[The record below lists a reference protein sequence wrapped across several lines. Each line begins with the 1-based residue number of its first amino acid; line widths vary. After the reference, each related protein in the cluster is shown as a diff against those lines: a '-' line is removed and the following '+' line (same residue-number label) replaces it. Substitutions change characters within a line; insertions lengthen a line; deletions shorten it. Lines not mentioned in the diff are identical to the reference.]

1 MDCEKRITCNIC
13 NLEVSNIFVKKQHLR
28 KAHQID
34 KLGIM
39 KTFEVFLIGKKDE
52 KSGKYY
58 FEKQMGYIDL
68 TDLTILQTKCDLDLD
83 ALELLQISKN
93 EINCNI
99 Y

>member
-1 MDCEKRITCNIC
+1 
-13 NLEVSNIFVKKQHLR
+13 
-28 KAHQID
+28 
-34 KLGIM
+34 M

-68 TDLTILQTKCDLDLD
+68 TILQTKCDLDLD